1 MAGDEIRNCRILLAV
16 KYIISISSFEI
27 KLFLFHLL
35 QYSENH
41 FRVYI
46 KEHLTKERAR
56 AIYLMKK
63 AGYEVTTDECRINY
77 KKNSEAGVINSLS
90 DLQSKLNWETADIL
104 KVFSKLQLKNT
115 DVFTDDEV
123 NVGLKILFVNVR
135 G

>member
-35 QYSENH
+35 HYSENH